1 MRVLVAAAL
10 LFMVSC
16 TPTGVSTSPTPT
28 ASVDASSGPQTSATP
43 VPSPTTGPGMYTSL
57 AFAYRLELPAG
68 WRYSQCQSGEDIG
81 GTVASRHEVF
91 TSASVDDEAWG
102 HTGPKQPVVSVSIVD
117 NPAGRTALQWL
128 SEGGLGFGN
137 TFDRATVDG
146 RDGAQV
152 ISSFR
157 EVTTLVT
164 AARGRIYAISG
175 FGPQGVTPDARRVM
189 NSLHVLDDAE
199 LATARATIATPP
211 PTAPRSAEVVAD
223 TVARGFSQKDV
234 TVLATVAWV
243 CLSQGLQQSGASGAS
258 AARALDDLRK
268 AFVSGLTVNVA
279 PRPVT
284 LQAGGYGG
292 VEGMWTETG
301 QAPRRVAINFLK
313 RGDTWYW
320 FGWILGA

>member
-10 LFMVSC
+10 LFLVGC
-16 TPTGVSTSPTPT
+16 APTGVSTSPTPT
-28 ASVDASSGPQTSATP
+28 ASVNVSPSPQASPSP
-43 VPSPTTGPGMYTSL
+43 VPSPSAGPGTYTSL
-57 AFAYRLELPAG
+57 AFEYRLELPAG

-81 GTVASRHEVF
+81 GTVARRHEGV

-102 HTGPKQPVVSVSIVD
+102 HTGPTQPFVSVSIVD

-128 SEGGLGFGN
+128 TEGGLGFGN

-146 RDGAQV
+146 RDGAQ
-152 ISSFR
+152 ILSSSR

-175 FGPQGVTPDARRVM
+175 LGPQGVTPDARRVM

-211 PTAPRSAEVVAD
+211 PTAPRSAELVAD
-223 TVARGFSQKDV
+223 TLARGFSQKDV
-234 TVLATVAWV
+234 TVLATVAWA
-243 CLSQGLQQSGASGAS
+243 CLSQGLEQSGASGSS
-258 AARALDDLRK
+258 ATRALETLRK
-268 AFVSGLTVNVA
+268 AFAAGLTVNVA

-284 LQAGGYGG
+284 VQAGGYGG
-292 VEGMWTETG
+292 VEGVWTEAG
-301 QAPRRVAINFLK
+301 QAPRRVAMNFLK

-320 FGWILGA
+320 FGWVLGA

>member
-1 MRVLVAAAL
+1 VRVLVAAAL
-10 LFMVSC
+10 VFIVGC
-16 TPTGVSTSPTPT
+16 APTGVSMSPTPT
-28 ASVDASSGPQTSATP
+28 ASVHVSPSPPSASP
-43 VPSPTTGPGMYTSL
+43 VPSPTTGPGIYTSL
-57 AFAYRLELPAG
+57 AFEYRLELPAG

-81 GTVASRHEVF
+81 GTVASRHEGF

-102 HTGPKQPVVSVSIVD
+102 HTGPTQPVVSVSIVD

-152 ISSFR
+152 ISSSR

-164 AARGRIYAISG
+164 AARGRIYTISG

-189 NSLHVLDDAE
+189 NSLHILDDAE

-211 PTAPRSAEVVAD
+211 LTAPRSAELVAD

-234 TVLATVAWV
+234 TVLATVAWA
-243 CLSQGLQQSGASGAS
+243 CLSQGLERSGASGSS
-258 AARALDDLRK
+258 ATRALDDLRK
-268 AFVSGLTVNVA
+268 AFAAGLTVNIA
-279 PRPVT
+279 TRPVT
-284 LQAGGYGG
+284 VQTGGYGA
-292 VEGMWTETG
+292 VEGVWTEAG
-301 QAPRRVAINFLK
+301 RGPRRVAINLLK